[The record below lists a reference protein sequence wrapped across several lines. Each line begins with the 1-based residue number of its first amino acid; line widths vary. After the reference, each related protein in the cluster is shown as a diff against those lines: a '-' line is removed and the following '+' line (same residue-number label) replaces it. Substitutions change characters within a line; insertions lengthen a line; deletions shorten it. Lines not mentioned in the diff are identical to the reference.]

1 MKLDA
6 IDRRLLAALQAD
18 GTLSQNALAERVGA
32 SAASCWR
39 RIKALEE
46 AGILG
51 RTVRLVDPQSLGLD
65 VVVLC
70 QVRLKNH
77 LPATT
82 LHFEALLEARREIM
96 ECYAVSGDW
105 DYLLRVVTPD
115 IAGYER
121 FLRGVLLADP
131 SVGHAA
137 SIFALST
144 RKYTTELPLA

>member
-1 MKLDA
+1 M
-6 IDRRLLAALQAD
+6 
-18 GTLSQNALAERVGA
+18 
-32 SAASCWR
+32 
-39 RIKALEE
+39 
-46 AGILG
+46 LG
-51 RTVRLVDPQSLGLD
+51 RTVRLVDPDKVGLD

-77 LPATT
+77 LPGTT

-121 FLRGVLLADP
+121 FLRGVLLADA

-144 RKYTTELPLA
+144 RKYTTELPLQH